1 MGAEAKP
8 LGPSSFMKIFYI
20 FLNVFSAVSI
30 VFANKL
36 VLSTYHFHFV
46 TTLTLIHTLFTW
58 AGMVLLARS
67 GFFAAKPLAAA
78 AVAPLALGYVGYI
91 ILNNLSLQLN
101 TVGFYQILKIAIA
114 PTVMLLDFVLF
125 RKMQTW
131 RIMSSVAVVCVGVT
145 AATVTD
151 HVAISNVVGL
161 GVGLASVVVTALYQ
175 IWAGSKQKELQ
186 ANSSQL
192 LLAYT
197 PQAILLLSVMVPLL
211 DDLGLAPPP
220 PGAGR
225 AANTVLGYPYDL
237 ASVSAIVV
245 SALLGIL
252 VSLST
257 FLVIGAT
264 SSLTYNIVG
273 HFKTILILAGGCL
286 LFGEAMPWKRLAGI
300 GLTMCGIAWYTYL
313 SIVQVAPA
321 GGAHREPEIL
331 RDRSGHTRGGG
342 GEREPLLVGGGDGPG
357 LGSGGVGSV
366 LGGSRV

>member
-1 MGAEAKP
+1 MGAEPKAV
-8 LGPSSFMKIFYI
+8 GPSSVMKLFYI

-36 VLSTYHFHFV
+36 VLTTYR
-46 TTLTLIHTLFTW
+46 W
-58 AGMVLLARS
+58 AGMLVLSRS
-67 GFFAAKPLAAA
+67 GFFTAKSLAAG

-131 RIMSSVAVVCVGVT
+131 RIMASVAVVCVGVT

-197 PQAILLLSVMVPLL
+197 PQAIVLLSVMVPML
-211 DDLGLAPPP
+211 DDLGMTPPAA
-220 PGAGR
+220 GAARGTH
-225 AANTVLGYPYDL
+225 TVLGYPYNL
-237 ASVSAIVV
+237 ASVSAIVI

-286 LFGEAMPWKRLAGI
+286 LFGESMPWKRLAGI
-300 GLTMCGIAWYTYL
+300 ALTMCGIAWYTYL
-313 SIVQVAPA
+313 SIVQVPPSG

-331 RDRSGHTRGGG
+331 RDRSGHRGGG
-342 GEREPLLVGGGDGPG
+342 GEREPLLTGSSGGSGDGAVG
-357 LGSGGVGSV
+357 ILGGTGGVGLG